1 LSGGFDVAKRFG
13 GKYSPGGESEQATPA
28 AFDGARVDPVGFR
41 ANAMFLPPVVLAVLS
56 INDGALGLAAG
67 LGGAGLLT
75 LGAWLL
81 RGGLQAEMAY
91 SSRKVARRPAI
102 PRKLLAAVLAGL
114 GIAAAAWRVEPGLI
128 APVLFGL
135 ATGGLHLAAFGLDPM
150 KDKGMEGIDTFQQD
164 RVARVVDEAEA
175 YLAEMSDAMLRARD
189 REMEG
194 KLERFQSSA
203 RALIRS
209 VEEDPRDLTAA
220 RKYLGVYLMG
230 ARDATVKYAD
240 IYARN
245 RDPHARA
252 DYGAPPD
259 DLPQNFA
266 APPTKLLASD
276 RTDLTAALAVL
287 RARLSRASVR
297 LARPGPD

>member
-1 LSGGFDVAKRFG
+1 MAKRFG
-13 GKYSPGGESEQATPA
+13 GKYSPDGQMETHQPGAY
-28 AFDGARVDPVGFR
+28 DGAQVDPVGFR
-41 ANAMFLPPVVLAVLS
+41 ANAMFLPPVVLAALS

-91 SSRKVARRPAI
+91 ASRKVARRPAL
-102 PRKLLAAVLAGL
+102 PRKLLAAALAGL
-114 GIAAAAWRVEPGLI
+114 GISAAAWRVEPGLI
-128 APVLFGL
+128 APIVFGV
-135 ATGGLHLAAFGLDPM
+135 ATTGLHLAAFGIDPM

-175 YLAEMSDAMLRARD
+175 YLAEMSDALLRARD
-189 REMEG
+189 REIES
-194 KLERFQSSA
+194 KLERFQTTA

-230 ARDATVKYAD
+230 ARDATVKFAD

-245 RDPHARA
+245 RDAQARA
-252 DYGAPPD
+252 DYDELLD
-259 DLPQNFA
+259 DLTQNFA
-266 APPTKLLASD
+266 ARTTKLLDGD
-276 RTDLTAALAVL
+276 RTDLTVEIDVL
-287 RARLSRASVR
+287 RSRLEREGVR
-297 LARPGPD
+297 IARPDPD